1 MPTGIDSL
9 EGTAGG
15 DPFGLV
21 NKTRFLVGRGG
32 NSAAFPADPV

>member
-15 DPFGLV
+15 DHFGLV
-21 NKTRFLVGRGG
+21 NKTQFPIGRVG